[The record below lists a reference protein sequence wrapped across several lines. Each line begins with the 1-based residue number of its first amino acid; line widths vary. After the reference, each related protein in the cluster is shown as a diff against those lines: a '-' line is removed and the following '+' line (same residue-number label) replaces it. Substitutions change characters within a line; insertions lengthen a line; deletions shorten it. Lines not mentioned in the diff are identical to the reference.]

1 MATQQLAA
9 VAVGALVSDFEQDA
23 ARSLGLDLLRIT
35 PADLPADIFTGSYI
49 DVLRGTHIEAGSY
62 VIPDIFVSAEFRP
75 TFVQPGLRF
84 EYRFGP
90 GYQATT
96 TWRARYLPNAPT
108 RSEEHTS
115 ELQSRGHLVCR

>member
-9 VAVGALVSDFEQDA
+9 VALGALVSDFEQDA
-23 ARSLGLDLLRIT
+23 ARSLGLDVLRIT

-49 DVLRGTHIEAGSY
+49 DVLRGTRIEAGSY

-75 TFVQPGLRF
+75 TFVQTGLRL

-90 GYQATT
+90 GYMAQT
-96 TWRARYLPNAPT
+96 TWRERYQPISPT
-108 RSEEHTS
+108 
-115 ELQSRGHLVCR
+115 